1 MSARLGYYRRS
12 ARRPAQRYL
21 GCIVLAVAGIG
32 AGIGGSVLWPW
43 GFAPAPH
50 ALEPQLPAPGVLMM
64 SADMIDAATV
74 PEASVRHFGPPAQAS
89 GTAVFIRGARHGSK
103 RVYVDCT
110 GALLMIEGDK
120 AASWQPSGGSIS
132 DLIGQALCAGHPLL
146 RELPALRT

>member
-1 MSARLGYYRRS
+1 MNRYAYGYPRRRS
-12 ARRPAQRYL
+12 TSRQHL
-21 GCIVLAVAGIG
+21 VCIVLAVAGVAI
-32 AGIGGSVLWPW
+32 GIGGSVLWPW

-89 GTAVFIRGARHGSK
+89 GTAVFIRGARHGNK

-120 AASWQPSGGSIS
+120 PASWQPSGGNIS
-132 DLIGQALCAGHPLL
+132 DMIGQALCAGHPLL